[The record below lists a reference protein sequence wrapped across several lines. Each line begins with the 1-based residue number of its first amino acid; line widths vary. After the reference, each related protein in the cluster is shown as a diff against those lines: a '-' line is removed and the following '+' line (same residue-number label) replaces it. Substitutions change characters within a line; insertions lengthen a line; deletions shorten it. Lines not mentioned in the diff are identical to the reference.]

1 MIRACGMSS
10 QAGVGAMH
18 IFRAAITG
26 FLVLSLA
33 EIAFAAREFPFQGD
47 IDFVQK
53 KFNIVLGVDS
63 QSSVAVSARQV
74 AGSEYKLLLDVNH
87 LQTPLF
93 DLMTKVES
101 TIEVKQGHN
110 ETFSEPLERLRL
122 QGKVWS
128 QYSLIDYKPVRE
140 LSGNFEVKD
149 NKLFLHSLFFGN
161 LQCNGT
167 VDLISPYRID
177 LTFNLY
183 DVAMQDFLSFWGMGK
198 KYESA
203 GLVSGEIKAAGTVDQ
218 LDLKGNLEGRN
229 GFVQKLDFDALS
241 LNIEGIYPD
250 MKITRSMIAKSD
262 GMSFTFEGSLNL
274 KDKENFKKQ
283 IKALTLAPLVSD
295 SGIEREWTIRRLNP
309 DAAETTELKYRLRK
323 EDALGTGASADGG
336 IDMLGIEQT
345 RKF

>member
-1 MIRACGMSS
+1 MRIFSS
-10 QAGVGAMH
+10 
-18 IFRAAITG
+18 AIVG
-26 FLVLSLA
+26 FLVLSLT
-33 EIAFAAREFPFQGD
+33 EMAFADRDFPFKGD
-47 IDFVQK
+47 IDLVQK
-53 KFNIVLGVDS
+53 KFNIVLDIDS
-63 QSSVAVSARQV
+63 KSSVAFSAQQVS
-74 AGSEYKLLLDVNH
+74 GSEYKFLLDVNH
-87 LQTPLF
+87 LQIPLF

-101 TIEVKQGHN
+101 TVEVKQAHRK
-110 ETFSEPLERLRL
+110 TFSGPPEGLRL

-149 NKLFLHSLFFGN
+149 NKLFLYSLFFGS

-167 VDLISPYRID
+167 VDLRSPYQVD

-183 DVAMQDFLSFWGMGK
+183 DVAMQDFLSFWGMSK

-203 GLVSGEIKAAGTVDQ
+203 GLVTGEIKASGTVDN
-218 LDLKGNLEGRN
+218 LALKGNLEGRN
-229 GFVQKLDFDALS
+229 GFVQKLDFDVIS

-250 MKITRSMIAKSD
+250 MKIARSMIAKSD
-262 GMSFTFEGSLNL
+262 GMSFTFDGSLNL
-274 KDKENFKKQ
+274 KDRENFKKQ
-283 IKALTLAPLVSD
+283 IKALTLAPLVSE
-295 SGIEREWTIRRLNP
+295 SGSEREWTIRRLNP

-323 EDALGTGASADGG
+323 GDALGTGASADGG

>member
-1 MIRACGMSS
+1 MIRAWGLSN
-10 QAGVGAMH
+10 QAGMCAMH
-18 IFRAAITG
+18 IFRSAVVG

-33 EIAFAAREFPFQGD
+33 EIAFAEREIPFRGD

-53 KFNIVLGVDS
+53 KFNLVLDVDS
-63 QSSVAVSARQV
+63 KSSVALSAQQV

-101 TIEVKQGHN
+101 TVEVKQR
-110 ETFSEPLERLRL
+110 SEKSLSGPLEEARL

-149 NKLFLHSLFFGN
+149 NKVFLYSLFFGN
-161 LQCNGT
+161 LQCSGT
-167 VDLISPYRID
+167 VDLVSPYRID
-177 LTFNLY
+177 LAFNLY
-183 DVAMQDFLSFWGMGK
+183 DVAMQDFLNFWGMGK

-203 GLVSGEIKAAGTVDQ
+203 GQVSGEIKAAGTVDH

-229 GFVQKLDFDALS
+229 GFVQNLDFDVIS
-241 LNIEGIYPD
+241 LNIEGIYPH

-262 GMSFTFEGSLNL
+262 GMSFTFDGSLNL
-274 KDKENFKKQ
+274 KDRENFKKQ

-295 SGIEREWTIRRLNP
+295 RGSEREWTIRRLNP
-309 DAAETTELKYRLRK
+309 EASETTELKYRLRK
-323 EDALGTGASADGG
+323 EDALGTGAAADGG